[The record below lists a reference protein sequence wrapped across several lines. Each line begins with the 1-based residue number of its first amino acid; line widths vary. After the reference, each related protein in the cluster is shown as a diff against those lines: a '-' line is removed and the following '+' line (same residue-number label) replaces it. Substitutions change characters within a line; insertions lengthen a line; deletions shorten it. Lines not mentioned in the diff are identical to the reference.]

1 MMIGVILDFT
11 DKTLTSV
18 MTICSQNYKEL
29 LGITTNYPYEIHHS
43 IDFPTIGNITKV
55 RAT

>member
-18 MTICSQNYKEL
+18 MTICSQNCKEL